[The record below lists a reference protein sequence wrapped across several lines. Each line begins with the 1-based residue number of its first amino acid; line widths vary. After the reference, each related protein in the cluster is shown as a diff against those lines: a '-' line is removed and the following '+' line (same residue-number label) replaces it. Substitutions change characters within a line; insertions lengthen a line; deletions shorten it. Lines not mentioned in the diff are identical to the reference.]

1 MSGHI
6 LGNKVPSRTSKSLYT
21 VLYDHVSELS
31 ASSTGETEPCSIY
44 LKRLT
49 REHLARASMEEIG
62 PSVTFSPKSEARVA
76 QWTEKVK
83 QAFAE
88 ANGNAADGRWTLVS
102 DLLQLHCTRGGSRWL
117 GINLDLQ
124 APEIP
129 KQLCHIPE
137 TNEEWEELER
147 RIKAEE
153 DVNSKVQRWIRSAE
167 FVPLSPGTAVNQGQ
181 DLQGTTSLLPSI
193 SEPRERLLD
202 PNPSTKV
209 TQTSLK
215 NGFFASHPLSSG
227 SKFGFN
233 VVKRPNVF
241 IKDTYKSRNSLS
253 SAPPP
258 DQNPPL
264 TSLNLEIRSLH
275 NGHEPSDETGHP
287 SSSIVNVS
295 SDSISSPPFDMPDYL
310 SRARIHSHSRIL
322 KSRLLHRYRIFRI
335 IFRIQTCLANPHLW
349 LRNLLVFP
357 IKLVMKMI
365 WHLIASGSDLGR
377 SSYL

>member
-181 DLQGTTSLLPSI
+181 QFSSTT
-193 SEPRERLLD
+193 
-202 PNPSTKV
+202 
-209 TQTSLK
+209 
-215 NGFFASHPLSSG
+215 A
-227 SKFGFN
+227 
-233 VVKRPNVF
+233 
-241 IKDTYKSRNSLS
+241 
-253 SAPPP
+253 
-258 DQNPPL
+258 
-264 TSLNLEIRSLH
+264 
-275 NGHEPSDETGHP
+275 
-287 SSSIVNVS
+287 
-295 SDSISSPPFDMPDYL
+295 
-310 SRARIHSHSRIL
+310 
-322 KSRLLHRYRIFRI
+322 
-335 IFRIQTCLANPHLW
+335 
-349 LRNLLVFP
+349 
-357 IKLVMKMI
+357 
-365 WHLIASGSDLGR
+365 
-377 SSYL
+377 